1 MSRRL
6 LLCLVLLSL
15 VLPAGLAA
23 QRDPRIELTPHVGY
37 LMSWSVTYPRGS
49 VDVKDNL
56 SYGGAIGFR
65 VRPGQVVELDYN
77 YFNSDV
83 TLRGLEGTQDLGKMA
98 MHYIQI
104 AGNSEF
110 GPGGNVRPYGTGSL
124 GMTIYDPADTQYGTQ
139 TRFSFGLGAGVKV
152 MNKTDRFGLRLQGK
166 FMFNFLSG
174 GMAIG
179 CGSAGCGGAV
189 SGTGQV
195 QFEPMAGLI
204 IAF

>member
-37 LMSWSVTYPRGS
+37 LMSWSVSYPLGS
-49 VDVKDNL
+49 VDVKDNF
-56 SYGGAIGFR
+56 SYGGSIGFR
-65 VRPGQVVELDYN
+65 VRPGKVVELDYN
-77 YFNSDV
+77 YFDSDV
-83 TLRGLEGTQDLGKMA
+83 TLRGVSGTEDLGKMA
-98 MHYIQI
+98 THYVQV
-104 AGNSEF
+104 AANNEF
-110 GPGGNVRPYGTGSL
+110 GYGRNVRPYGTGSL

-174 GMAIG
+174 GMAMG
-179 CGSAGCGGAV
+179 CGTAGCVGGV